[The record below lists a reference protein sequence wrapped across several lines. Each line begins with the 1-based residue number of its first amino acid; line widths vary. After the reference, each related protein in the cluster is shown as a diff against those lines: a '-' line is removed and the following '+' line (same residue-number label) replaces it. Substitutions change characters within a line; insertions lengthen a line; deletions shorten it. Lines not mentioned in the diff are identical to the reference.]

1 MQKDTPQ
8 VQYPIPLIAHPT
20 MQTRLCQYVCLC
32 VKPDFCVSNPAGDGA
47 DEECSGRGPQ
57 NVFTSCYSENHEGTQ
72 SAQTQRPHTGGEFN
86 SCHIP
91 QTHVEIA
98 NYFTPGLYCTYTW
111 SWEGDREISRLQVE
125 AMCVNGT
132 GKLLF
137 RYDTELYL
145 LVLRD
150 RLKQGNGEIQ
160 GFSWGQ
166 SCHLTSRTTS
176 SLV

>member
-1 MQKDTPQ
+1 MLILSPFGYSHQSAGNYFSRLQEEIEAESTFSLNMSFTSKRTKFKITTSMQKDTPQ

-111 SWEGDREISRLQVE
+111 S
-125 AMCVNGT
+125 
-132 GKLLF
+132 
-137 RYDTELYL
+137 
-145 LVLRD
+145 
-150 RLKQGNGEIQ
+150 
-160 GFSWGQ
+160 
-166 SCHLTSRTTS
+166 
-176 SLV
+176 